1 METGEI
7 WDCGFR
13 NADLKD
19 EEDDALRPHDLGPWW
34 PRSCGRY
41 NSPMDIRFSAAKLAA
56 KLVGTA
62 SRALRAGGGTSLPGK
77 VALHVDPH
85 LLKKLAARLSEGVI
99 LITGTNG
106 KTTTARML
114 AGVLRAQGHSV
125 VHNREGANLR
135 SGLAT
140 ALLSSEGDV
149 GLLEVDEATI
159 PLVAGDL
166 APKAIVV
173 TNIFRDQLDRYGELD
188 RTAELIGSAITAAG
202 PATTAVLNAD
212 DPRVAALA
220 TGASARVIHFGLD
233 HTDAGHYGSQR
244 DSRDC
249 RVCGTAL
256 DYQLYFYAHLGHY
269 SCPACGASRPTPA
282 ITAADI
288 SSESGEMLFQLSTED
303 SHTKIKLPVPGL
315 YNVYNAL
322 AAAGAALALGIP
334 ATEAATALEKY
345 RPAFGRMERVDVGG
359 CQILMALVKNPTGFD
374 QVIEAITANEST
386 HSAVIA
392 INDELADGTDVS
404 WLWDVNIER
413 LADLPL
419 LVASGIRGADMAVRL
434 KYAGADLNGI
444 IVERELRRA
453 IERAISG
460 VETEGAVAVIC
471 TYTALFE
478 ARRALTRLADLKEFW
493 RHEAI

>member
-1 METGEI
+1 MVAI
-7 WDCGFR
+7 I
-13 NADLKD
+13 DL
-19 EEDDALRPHDLGPWW
+19 
-34 PRSCGRY
+34 
-41 NSPMDIRFSAAKLAA
+41 MDIRFSAAKLAA
-56 KLVGTA
+56 RLVGTA

-77 VALHVDPH
+77 VALHIDPY
-85 LLKKLAARLSEGVI
+85 LLKKLAAELSEGVI

-114 AGVLRAQGHSV
+114 AGMLRQQGYSV

-135 SGLAT
+135 SGIAT
-140 ALLSSEGDV
+140 ALLSDKGDV

-159 PLVAGDL
+159 PLVATDL

-188 RTAELIGSAITAAG
+188 RTAELIGSAIEAAG

-220 TGASARVIHFGLD
+220 TGSAARVSHYGLG
-233 HTDAGHYGSQR
+233 HADAGHASSQK

-269 SCPACGASRPTPA
+269 SCPACGASRPTP
-282 ITAADI
+282 TVVAAEI
-288 SSESGEMLFQLSTED
+288 ASESGAMRFQLSVEGDHTEV
-303 SHTKIKLPVPGL
+303 KLPVPGL

-322 AAAGAALALGIP
+322 AAVGAARALGIP
-334 ATEAATALEKY
+334 AAAAAHTLENY
-345 RPAFGRMERVDVGG
+345 QPAFGRMERVDVGD
-359 CQILMALVKNPTGFD
+359 CRVLLALVKNPTGFD
-374 QVIEAITANEST
+374 QVIEAITADDSMR
-386 HSAVIA
+386 SAVIG

-413 LADLPL
+413 LAGLPL
-419 LVASGIRGADMAVRL
+419 LVASGIRAADMAVRL
-434 KYAGADLNGI
+434 KYAGAPPES
-444 IVERELRRA
+444 IVMERQLESAIKRA
-453 IERAISG
+453 MYPG
-460 VETEGAVAVIC
+460 GAVAVIC

-478 ARRALTRLADLKEFW
+478 ARRALARLTDLKEFW
-493 RHEAI
+493 RHEVV